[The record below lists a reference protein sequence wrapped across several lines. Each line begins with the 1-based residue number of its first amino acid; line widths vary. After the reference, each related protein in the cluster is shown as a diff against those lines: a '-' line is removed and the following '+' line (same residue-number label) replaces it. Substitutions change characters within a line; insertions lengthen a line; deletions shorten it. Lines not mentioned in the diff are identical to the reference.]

1 MCGIAGIH
9 ILDTSVRVNTD
20 AALSTMLNEIDS
32 RGGDACG
39 HVALGAEGVLE
50 WQRAAVDA
58 ADFNK
63 HRRGVPK
70 GTRTILAHTRWAT
83 QGLPGFME
91 NNHPIKRGPF
101 YVIHNGHVSNDW
113 DMFKLAE
120 RVSFAQVDSEAI
132 AALLAWHDKLEKVPA
147 VMEEIE
153 GAAAIAAV
161 DERNPLD
168 LVLARGY
175 SSPLVVLRTSKLV
188 VWASTEYAVRQV
200 WKKHV
205 GKLPRRTKPVHVDEG
220 RALMWIGGEFS
231 VQKFTPYSPP
241 TYSFQGKDKGWLE
254 KAMDDGDSCQVEPT
268 RHLPT
273 IGGWP
278 KWDKR
283 NDEDPTWNPDD
294 TLDGYTVKCDEC
306 NLRCSWDDIT
316 RVPEPGTDFEWM
328 LCHGCSEDWD
338 AALEDELRDA
348 NKASLAQIGAEER
361 LERAADE
368 LLKQ

>member
-9 ILDTSVRVNTD
+9 ILDTSVQVHMD
-20 AALSTMLNEIDS
+20 AALSTMLKEIDS

-39 HVALGAEGVLE
+39 HVALSAEGVVE

-58 ADFNK
+58 ADFNQ
-63 HRRGVPK
+63 HRRIVPK
-70 GTRTILAHTRWAT
+70 ETRTILAHTRWAT

-113 DMFKLAE
+113 EMFKLAE
-120 RVSFAQVDSEAI
+120 RESFGQVDSEAI
-132 AALLAWHDKLEKVPA
+132 AALLAWHGGLENVPE

-161 DERNPLD
+161 DERKPLD

-175 SSPLVVLRTSKLV
+175 SSPLVVIRTDKLV
-188 VWASTEYAVRQV
+188 VWASTEHAVRQV

-205 GKLPRRTKPVHVDEG
+205 GKLPRRRKPQHVQEG

-231 VQKFTPYSPP
+231 VEEFKPYSPP
-241 TYSFQGKDKGWLE
+241 TYTYQGKWIE
-254 KAMDDGDSCQVEPT
+254 MAEDDDPTACGVQPT
-268 RHLPT
+268 RHMPT

-283 NDEDPTWNPDD
+283 DDSDNKWDAEDM
-294 TLDGYTVKCDEC
+294 LDGYGYTVQCDEC
-306 NLRCSWDDIT
+306 STRCGWQDIQ
-316 RVPEPGTDFEWM
+316 RVPEPDSDFEWK
-328 LCHGCSEDWD
+328 LCHSCAEDWD
-338 AALEDELRDA
+338 VAMGEELARA
-348 NKASLAQIGAEER
+348 NKASLEVIEAQHR
-361 LERAADE
+361 LEKAADK
-368 LLKQ
+368 LLKG